1 MILVTGATGDVGGE
15 VTRQL
20 VRAGAKVR
28 VLARDPAKAAKL
40 GLDVEIAAGDLLR
53 PETLEGAFRGVEKVF
68 LMAHAQDLPAAADHA
83 VPAAARAG
91 VRHVVL
97 LSSYTAAH
105 EQPSAIGRWH
115 RAAEVTLEGAGL
127 AWTMLRPGNFA
138 SNTLRWAGTIK
149 AQGAVYAPEGSGR
162 TAPIDPQDIASVGA
176 RALLD
181 PGHEGK
187 RYLLTGEEMTDTA
200 GQVATLA
207 AALGRELRLVTVPP
221 AAARAGMLKGG
232 LSETLADAVL
242 ELTVGP
248 YAREEH
254 FSKDVRA
261 VTGAP
266 ARSYAQWVE
275 AHLDAFR

>member
-15 VTRQL
+15 VARQL

-28 VLARDPAKAAKL
+28 VLARDAAKAAKL
-40 GLDVEIAAGDLLR
+40 GLDVEIAVGDLLR
-53 PETLEGAFRGVEKVF
+53 PETLGPAFAGVEKVF

-83 VPAAARAG
+83 VPAAVRGGA
-91 VRHVVL
+91 RHVVL
-97 LSSYTAAH
+97 LSSYSAAH
-105 EQPSAIGRWH
+105 DPPSAIGRWH
-115 RAAEVTLEGAGL
+115 RAAEERIEATGL

-149 AQGAVYAPEGSGR
+149 AQGVVYAPEGSGR

-200 GQVATLA
+200 GQVATLGA
-207 AALGRELRLVTVPP
+207 VLGRSLRLVEVPA

-242 ELTVGP
+242 ELTAGP
-248 YAREEH
+248 HAREALL
-254 FSKDVRA
+254 SPDVRA

-266 ARSYAQWVE
+266 ARTFAQWVE
-275 AHLDAFR
+275 AHADSFR